1 MLPDCADVVV
11 IGGGVIG
18 ASCAYYLAKHKIK
31 VVLLE
36 KRDLASGSSG
46 ACGGTIFLQTK
57 SPGPNLKLAL
67 AGAERFRHL
76 HEELAA
82 DIEYRNHG
90 GMIIIETETE
100 YDAMVRWAER
110 QQGAGLDVALLDANQ
125 ARGLETA
132 LSPEILGATFSPADA
147 QVNPWHL
154 TFAFIKSAQR
164 HGAKV
169 YTGVRVTGIQTKSQR
184 IELVE
189 TDQGRISTG
198 TVVNAAGAY
207 AARIGALCDLDIPIK
222 PRRGQLVVVE
232 ATHPLIS
239 RCMLSAHYIAAKF
252 NPDLAR
258 KGGGVSIEPTAHGSF
273 VLGSTREFVGFDSRV
288 TRAAIQH
295 IARNVTSILPVL
307 KGRNIIRVF
316 AGLRPYTPDGLPIL
330 GPVAGLDGFVIAA
343 GHEGDGIAL
352 APITGELIA
361 DLIANNRTDFPLE
374 AYKLERFDPIR
385 AEDLE

>member
-1 MLPDCADVVV
+1 MLPDSADVVV

-36 KRDLASGSSG
+36 KRDPASGSSG

-57 SPGPNLKLAL
+57 SPGPNLNLAL

-288 TRAAIQH
+288 TRAGIQH

-330 GPVAGLDGFVIAA
+330 GPVAGLDGFVMAA

-352 APITGELIA
+352 APITGEIIA

-374 AYKLERFDPIR
+374 AYNLERFNTC
-385 AEDLE
+385 